1 MRQRE
6 FLPHEWPIEDQTMPV
21 AALKDEA
28 LEILLQGCAEKCYF
42 MAKKPVFSVV
52 PGPVSK
58 LTTVVEVFRK

>member
-1 MRQRE
+1 
-6 FLPHEWPIEDQTMPV
+6 MPV